1 LRAAV
6 LTIALLFTGMLAVLT
21 AIDIAHHGLTP
32 ISVLAVLIVV
42 IFLTGIVGALR
53 YPPKR

>member
-6 LTIALLFTGMLAVLT
+6 LTIALLFTAMLAVLT
-21 AIDIAHHGLTP
+21 AIDIGHHGLTP

-42 IFLTGIVGALR
+42 LFVAGIVGALR
-53 YPPKR
+53 YPPKQ